1 MTSLDVADA
10 AGRPSVAVAIVCICG
25 TAHLARCLDA
35 LRAQRG
41 APALQVI
48 VCHDPDIE
56 GVAEVATR
64 YPGTSVHSNPGERSP
79 FELASAAVRASDA
92 DVILLTEDHCMPRND
107 WVRRMLDARAP
118 DRAAVGGRVEFV
130 ADASALDWAFYFV
143 DFFRYAGPV
152 RAGPSPR
159 VSVCNVA
166 YDRERLDAIRDV
178 WHARFQ
184 ETEVNEALR
193 ARFGPLWME
202 PESEVAMH
210 RSVSLRDALYERYAF
225 GRHFAC
231 ARIEHVSAP
240 RRWLY
245 AALAPAL
252 PAILIVRM
260 LAKALRATHLLRH
273 FLRALVPIT
282 AMVLCWSWGE
292 WRGYLTGRPPRS
304 MAVAPELGAARRST
318 ARSAGNA

>member
-1 MTSLDVADA
+1 M
-10 AGRPSVAVAIVCICG
+10 AIVCICG
-25 TAHLARCLDA
+25 AVHLARCLDA
-35 LRAQRG
+35 LKAQRG
-41 APALQVI
+41 APAFAVI
-48 VCHDPDIE
+48 VCHDPNIE
-56 GVAEVATR
+56 GVDDVAAR
-64 YPGTSVHSNPGERSP
+64 FPRTSVHSNPEQRSP
-79 FELASAAVRASDA
+79 FELASAALRASAA
-92 DVILLTEDHCMPRND
+92 DVILLTEDHCVPRND

-152 RAGPSPR
+152 PAGPSPR

-166 YDRERLDAIRDV
+166 YDRDRLDAVRDV
-178 WHARFQ
+178 WRVRFQ

-225 GRHFAC
+225 GRLFAC
-231 ARIEHVSAP
+231 ARIEHVPVS
-240 RRWLY
+240 RRLLY

-252 PAILIVRM
+252 PAVLLSRM
-260 LAKALRATHLLRH
+260 LVKALRAAHLLRH

-282 AMVLCWSWGE
+282 AMVMCWSWGE
-292 WRGYLTGRPPRS
+292 WLGYLTGRPPRS
-304 MAVAPELGAARRST
+304 MAVAPELGTARRST
-318 ARSAGNA
+318 ARAGNA